1 MRQLNNFK
9 EENKNDFFRGVSSS
23 LEKGFISKSDS
34 ENGPNSMIKLIQ
46 TRPQQAILSNLI
58 RYSNNMLIK
67 QP

>member
-34 ENGPNSMIKLIQ
+34 ENGPNSMIKLI
-46 TRPQQAILSNLI
+46 
-58 RYSNNMLIK
+58 
-67 QP
+67 